1 MDSLTHIALG
11 AAIAE
16 VTIGKKIGNK
26 ALLIGAVV
34 GNIPDFDSIISA
46 FLNPADALLFHRGI
60 SHSFFLLIL
69 LAPIVSYFLS
79 KIDKDTRMRYAD
91 WLWLIALPWLSHILV
106 DIFNTYGTGV
116 FEPFSSVR
124 LSYDSVAIV
133 DVFLLAVMIPA
144 IVIVWLMNKK
154 NAKRRVF
161 AWISITFLIFYFGL
175 SVVIKENLES
185 TIKKELAVNG
195 VEYTRIRTAPLPLT
209 NLIWMV
215 VVEDSSSFKVEQRN
229 ILNINKPLLKTDL
242 IKNHQLL
249 DSADYYEGDMIK
261 EFTKGFYTVEQTSNG
276 FTIYDIR
283 YSSLAMEYPKAYVF
297 TFNLKKEGD
306 AVQLGRS
313 HPKRSL
319 TFENIKLYLCR
330 VLE

>member
-11 AAIAE
+11 AAIAD
-16 VTIGKKIGNK
+16 VTLGKKIGNK
-26 ALLIGAVV
+26 ALVIGAVA
-34 GNIPDFDSIISA
+34 GNIPDFDSAISA

-60 SHSFFLLIL
+60 SHSFFLLVL
-69 LAPIVSYFLS
+69 LAPIVSYLLS
-79 KIDKDTRMRYAD
+79 KIDKDTRMRYTD
-91 WLWLIALPWLSHILV
+91 WLWVVALPWLSHILV

-144 IVIVWLMNKK
+144 IVIVWFMNKK
-154 NAKRRVF
+154 NSKRRVL
-161 AWISITFLIFYFGL
+161 AWISISFLILYFGL
-175 SVVIKENLES
+175 SVVIKEKLES
-185 TIKKELAVNG
+185 TIKKELAHYG
-195 VEYTRIRTAPLPLT
+195 IEYARIHTAPLPLT

-242 IKNHQLL
+242 VKNHQLL
-249 DSADYYEGDMIK
+249 DSGDYYEVDKIK

-276 FTIYDIR
+276 FTVYDIR
-283 YSSLAMEYPKAYVF
+283 YSSLATEYPKAYVF

-313 HPKRSL
+313 HPKRNL
-319 TFENIKLYLCR
+319 TIENIKLYFGRL
-330 VLE
+330 LE

>member
-195 VEYTRIRTAPLPLT
+195 VEYTRIRTASLPLT

-215 VVEDSSSFKVEQRN
+215 VVEDSLSFKVEQRN
-229 ILNINKPLLKTDL
+229 ILNINKPLQKTDL
-242 IKNHQLL
+242 VKNHQLM
-249 DSADYYEGDMIK
+249 DTTDYYEVDKIK

-283 YSSLAMEYPKAYVF
+283 YSSLAIEYPNAYVF
-297 TFNLKKEGD
+297 TFNIEKLDETVK
-306 AVQLGRS
+306 LGRS

-319 TFENIKLYLCR
+319 TFENIKLYFGRL
-330 VLE
+330 LE

>member
-11 AAIAE
+11 AAIAD
-16 VTIGKKIGNK
+16 VTLGKKIGNK
-26 ALLIGAVV
+26 ALVIGAAA
-34 GNIPDFDSIISA
+34 GNIPDFDSVISA

-60 SHSFFLLIL
+60 SHSFFLLVL
-69 LAPIVSYFLS
+69 LAPIVSYLLS
-79 KIDKDTRMRYAD
+79 KIDKDTRMRYTD
-91 WLWLIALPWLSHILV
+91 WLWVVALPWLLHILV

-144 IVIVWLMNKK
+144 VAIVWFMNKE
-154 NAKRRVF
+154 NSKRRVF
-161 AWISITFLIFYFGL
+161 AWLSISFLILYFGL
-175 SVVIKENLES
+175 SVVIKERVES
-185 TIKKELAVNG
+185 TIKKELAVNR

-242 IKNHQLL
+242 VKNHQLL
-249 DSADYYEGDMIK
+249 DSADCYEVGKIK
-261 EFTKGFYTVEQTSNG
+261 EFTKGFYTVEQTGNG
-276 FTIYDIR
+276 FAIYDIR
-283 YSSLAMEYPKAYVF
+283 YSSLATEYPKAYVF

-313 HPKRSL
+313 HPKRNL
-319 TFENIKLYLCR
+319 TIENIKFYFGRL
-330 VLE
+330 LE

>member
-1 MDSLTHIALG
+1 
-11 AAIAE
+11 
-16 VTIGKKIGNK
+16 
-26 ALLIGAVV
+26 
-34 GNIPDFDSIISA
+34 
-46 FLNPADALLFHRGI
+46 
-60 SHSFFLLIL
+60 
-69 LAPIVSYFLS
+69 
-79 KIDKDTRMRYAD
+79 MRYVD

-144 IVIVWLMNKK
+144 IAIVWFMNKE
-154 NAKRRVF
+154 NSKRRVF
-161 AWISITFLIFYFGL
+161 AWISISFLVFYFGL
-175 SVVIKENLES
+175 SVVIKEKLES
-185 TIKKELAVNG
+185 TIKKELAHCG
-195 VEYTRIRTAPLPLT
+195 IEYTRIHTAPLPLT

-215 VVEDSSSFKVEQRN
+215 VVEDSLSFKVEQRN
-229 ILNINKPLLKTDL
+229 ILNINKPLLKTAL
-242 IKNHQLL
+242 VKNHPLL
-249 DSADYYEGDMIK
+249 DSAAYYELDKIK

-276 FTIYDIR
+276 FMIYDIR
-283 YSSLAMEYPKAYVF
+283 YSSLATEYPKAYVF

-319 TFENIKLYLCR
+319 TFENIKLYFGRL
-330 VLE
+330 LE